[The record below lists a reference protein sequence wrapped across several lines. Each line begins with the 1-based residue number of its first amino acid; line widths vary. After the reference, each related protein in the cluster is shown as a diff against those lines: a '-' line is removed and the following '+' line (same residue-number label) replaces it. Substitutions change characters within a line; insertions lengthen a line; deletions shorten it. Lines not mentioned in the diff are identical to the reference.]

1 MDIKN
6 DNYSRFK
13 YYGLWESRKNV
24 PYNYERDGLLSK
36 ILSHKI
42 AKSTNIP
49 LQIILQYYEK
59 SLIFLMKYTDRLR
72 YFKNP
77 HRNNR

>member
-1 MDIKN
+1 MDI
-6 DNYSRFK
+6 YSRFK
-13 YYGLWESRKNV
+13 CYGLWESRKNV
-24 PYNYERDGLLSK
+24 PYNYERDGLLNK

-42 AKSTNIP
+42 VESTNTP

-59 SLIFLMKYTDRLR
+59 SLIFLMKYTDKLR

-77 HRNNR
+77 HWNNR